1 MKTREG
7 SKKKDKE
14 QPGSSSVPVIP
25 SHLFTPRKAFSQ
37 EVASSPLISDQD
49 MDVLRDE
56 CGDMLHTAEDII
68 DAGCLSP
75 PKTPGILR
83 SLLET
88 PNTKKNRELSQ
99 MLLKDLELSESEI
112 DTPCKSTTP
121 IAKML
126 GVPSSSKVEE
136 ASTSGLEK
144 QRPTSS
150 QIRRESKIP
159 SSSSSEETSESSG
172 DDLDIYSSKFD
183 AKKALSLGKAFLKRL
198 PYPNTKKL
206 NNLAQ
211 YKHVASASPDPE
223 DFEENMKNALKK
235 KPLSKKSKDYVPPPK
250 ADVPITRK
258 FLPSQMPISRPSKE
272 SKKKKNLLDRMELA
286 KGPLAKLVEYRDKKI
301 RVMIKTRNIYIGT
314 NDMVAYIVAFDKH
327 WNLALT
333 DVEETFIRKKKRKV
347 PAELGEDTVKLSDKE
362 LAERGLVRPRLI
374 QNIGKNSE
382 LCKRYIPQL
391 MIRGEQIVIVFP
403 VV

>member
-1 MKTREG
+1 MRGFCGNLYHFEIIQVFMQKEKMKTRG
-7 SKKKDKE
+7 DSKKKDKE

-25 SHLFTPRKAFSQ
+25 THLFTPRKAFSQ

-83 SLLET
+83 NLLET
-88 PNTKKNRELSQ
+88 PNTKRNRELSQ
-99 MLLKDLELSESEI
+99 ILLKDLEMSESEI
-112 DTPCKSTTP
+112 DTPLKSTTP
-121 IAKML
+121 RAKML
-126 GVPSSSKVEE
+126 GVPSSSKVGE
-136 ASTSGLEK
+136 ASTSGLEE
-144 QRPTSS
+144 QRPASS

-159 SSSSSEETSESSG
+159 SSSSEETSESSG
-172 DDLDIYSSKFD
+172 DDLDIYSLKFD

-198 PYPNTKKL
+198 PHPNTKKL

-211 YKHVASASPDPE
+211 YKYVASASPDPD
-223 DFEENMKNALKK
+223 DFVENMKNALKK
-235 KPLSKKSKDYVPPPK
+235 KPLSKKSKDYVPPE
-250 ADVPITRK
+250 ADLPITRK

-286 KGPLAKLVEYRDKKI
+286 KGPLAKLVEYREKKI

-347 PAELGEDTVKLSDKE
+347 PVKLGEDTVKLSDKE
-362 LAERGLVRPRLI
+362 LAERGLFEHNLH
-374 QNIGKNSE
+374 
-382 LCKRYIPQL
+382 
-391 MIRGEQIVIVFP
+391 
-403 VV
+403 